1 MEKKIVKDTTK
12 EEHYIEV
19 VAGLKII
26 YNQNQYLAFIEK
38 PKKKRDVRL
47 EIYIGKLSHV
57 RDQYLIFKCE
67 TDSEKQQVF
76 SLFKGI
82 FLGEENSE
90 IEFIDYSEIERISI
104 VSFNEFE
111 NKMDAYPNFFTL
123 PETEEI
129 DANINLPGFFMKKK
143 PTEIE
148 ILEPNIPVTQNIETN
163 SVVPQNETTQPNIV
177 EMPTENQAG
186 LDSEIEIPIISLDEN
201 NEETKL
207 QEPEGMK
214 LEVLDDI
221 EIPIISIEEPNETQE
236 TKLESIEIPM
246 VPIEETKEVVEP
258 SETQETKLESI
269 EIPMVPMEE
278 TKEVVEPSETLE
290 TKLESV
296 EIPMVPIEETKEM
309 VEPGETQETKLESIE
324 IPMVPIEETK
334 EVIEPSETQET
345 KSESIEIPMVP
356 IEETKEVVEPSET
369 QETKLESIEIPM
381 VPIEETKEEIGP
393 NETQETKPLETSI
406 EKIKEDT
413 QLNEVTQQGTTSSF
427 ENVIKPTTE
436 NLTINEGVSIPLQK
450 RKKSRLPIIIM
461 ILIIALLIGTLL
473 YIFVLEPKWK
483 ATDKKNT
490 DKTNIQTNKKMVC
503 TLSNVNEESRTLEE
517 GTVTITYNEKTH
529 TILTEL
535 LEGSIKFE
543 NETDYNNTKSL
554 LQSLTQE
561 NKNTKGKSQTYKFD
575 DKMFSYTVVE
585 DRDHRKATENEKDD
599 TWHASVD
606 EAKGYYLD
614 LGYTCDGMKK
624 EETTT
629 DEKDISLQSTTGST
643 EVNYDRWNV
652 KFINA
657 TMYKDQQTMMITL
670 EITNNGTDTR
680 IMKGNFKLF
689 DKSGKNIGNAVL
701 NNEVETDAPLTY
713 MFSISNQ
720 NATDFSNAASYTIEI
735 YR

>member
-269 EIPMVPMEE
+269 EIPMVPM
-278 TKEVVEPSETLE
+278 
-290 TKLESV
+290 
-296 EIPMVPIEETKEM
+296 
-309 VEPGETQETKLESIE
+309 
-324 IPMVPIEETK
+324 
-334 EVIEPSETQET
+334 
-345 KSESIEIPMVP
+345 
-356 IEETKEVVEPSET
+356 EETKEVVEPSET

>member
-236 TKLESIEIPM
+236 TKL
-246 VPIEETKEVVEP
+246 
-258 SETQETKLESI
+258 
-269 EIPMVPMEE
+269 
-278 TKEVVEPSETLE
+278 
-290 TKLESV
+290 
-296 EIPMVPIEETKEM
+296 
-309 VEPGETQETKLESIE
+309 
-324 IPMVPIEETK
+324 
-334 EVIEPSETQET
+334 
-345 KSESIEIPMVP
+345 ESIEIPMVP